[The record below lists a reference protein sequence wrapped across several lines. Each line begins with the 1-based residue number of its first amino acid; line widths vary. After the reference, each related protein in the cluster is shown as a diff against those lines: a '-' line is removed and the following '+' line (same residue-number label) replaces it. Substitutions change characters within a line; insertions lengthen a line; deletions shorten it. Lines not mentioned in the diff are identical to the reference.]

1 MHVTRA
7 PEAET
12 FELPGVR
19 FTSLAAPRL
28 GSAQLCLWRL
38 EVEPGLET
46 PEAHT
51 IDRDEAF
58 VVVAGTVRLTPG
70 GAELEAGDAAVV
82 PAGAPIRLVNA
93 GAGAAILHVAVQ
105 AGFTA
110 TMADGAAVGTP
121 PWAA

>member
-7 PEAET
+7 SDAET

-28 GSAQLCLWRL
+28 GSDQICVWQLNVDAGLHTAQAHIIDHD
-38 EVEPGLET
+38 EV
-46 PEAHT
+46 
-51 IDRDEAF
+51 F
-58 VVVAGTVRLTPG
+58 VVIDGSVRLTPD
-70 GAELEAGDAAVV
+70 GADLNAGDAATV
-82 PAGAPIRLVNA
+82 PAGSPIQLVNA
-93 GAGAAILHVAVQ
+93 AEEPAVLHVAIQ

-110 TMADGAAVGTP
+110 TMADGTPVGTP